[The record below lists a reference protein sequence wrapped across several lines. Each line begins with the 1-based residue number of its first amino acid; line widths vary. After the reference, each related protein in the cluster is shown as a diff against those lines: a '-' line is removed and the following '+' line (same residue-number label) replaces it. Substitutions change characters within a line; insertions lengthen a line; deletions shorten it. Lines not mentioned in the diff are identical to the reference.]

1 MWFCWVGGICFQIKI
16 SKVGLHRR
24 SPKTQNLQPSKVVW
38 WQNWQEHRLWGQ
50 VGALSEVIR
59 KKFRADKDS
68 KLYPFFS
75 PDLPRV
81 DRAPTTVK
89 AVPIDRLKI
98 CSRRRD
104 FLLTDILQSVS
115 SGEFPLTAAAVAIDT
130 TETGLQAEGMTHQF
144 LIRPGIN
151 QHHQLWDLC
160 NFVKIWTGEELT
172 GPKLFRP
179 EPIAS
184 ILLFKFSLWSLFC
197 IFPCIWDPFGGQ

>member
-16 SKVGLHRR
+16 SKVGLHGR

-144 LIRPGIN
+144 LIRPGIID
-151 QHHQLWDLC
+151 QKYQLWDLWKC
-160 NFVKIWTGEELT
+160 GRGRSWLGPNF
-172 GPKLFRP
+172 FRP

-184 ILLFKFSLWSLFC
+184 ILLCEFILC
-197 IFPCIWDPFGGQ
+197 

>member
-1 MWFCWVGGICFQIKI
+1 MWFCWVVGICRICFQIKI
-16 SKVGLHRR
+16 SKVGRHRR

-68 KLYPFFS
+68 KLCPFFS

-89 AVPIDRLKI
+89 AVPIDSLKI

-115 SGEFPLTAAAVAIDT
+115 SGEFPPHSRRRCNWYDRNRTAGRRHDT
-130 TETGLQAEGMTHQF
+130 PVSDTAGHH
-144 LIRPGIN
+144 RPKIPTVG
-151 QHHQLWDLC
+151 
-160 NFVKIWTGEELT
+160 FVKVWTGEELT
-172 GPKLFRP
+172 GPKLFSTWTYR
-179 EPIAS
+179 IYLALRVYFVLN
-184 ILLFKFSLWSLFC
+184 IL
-197 IFPCIWDPFGGQ
+197 